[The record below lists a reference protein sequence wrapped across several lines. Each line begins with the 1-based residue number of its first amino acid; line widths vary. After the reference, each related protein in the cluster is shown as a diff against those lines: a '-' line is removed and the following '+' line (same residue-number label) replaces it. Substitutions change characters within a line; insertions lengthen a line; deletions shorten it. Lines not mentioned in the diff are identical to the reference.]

1 MRRGPGTA
9 LCPDLAA
16 DNGVFPTD
24 ILGRCTVIRHG
35 PFIASLPLQP
45 SSMGFLVRRWVFG
58 CHFGA
63 RAAPATR
70 CPVRQ
75 TQLVTLHLLS
85 GCCIPLSGSPA
96 ELSPTCTHMQGSG
109 ASAGNPLS
117 SSLVLGLAGQPA
129 SKENFQLVSLF
140 SEAAWLRCW
149 LSVAL
154 KPAWEWARL
163 PHSSWVDSH

>member
-1 MRRGPGTA
+1 MHGHTA
-9 LCPDLAA
+9 RSFHSVFAAPALFHGLSCPAV
-16 DNGVFPTD
+16 GVR
-24 ILGRCTVIRHG
+24 L
-35 PFIASLPLQP
+35 PF
-45 SSMGFLVRRWVFG
+45 
-58 CHFGA
+58 FGA
-63 RAAPATR
+63 RAAPAAR

-85 GCCIPLSGSPA
+85 GCCIPLPGSPA